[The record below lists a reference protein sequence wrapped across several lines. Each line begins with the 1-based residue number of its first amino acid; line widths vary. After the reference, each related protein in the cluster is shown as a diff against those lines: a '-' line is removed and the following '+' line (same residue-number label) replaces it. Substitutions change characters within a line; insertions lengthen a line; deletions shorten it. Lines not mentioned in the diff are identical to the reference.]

1 MNNIEEPPKENPI
14 NPVEPPKEEAGE
26 TDWTEWEGVPDLAK
40 LTKEEKYDRL
50 MESRARTIAKY
61 HKSQKGREARARAST
76 KYYTNNKEKILQRKR
91 EKYAQR
97 NMANKNGKKL
107 PVKPVFHSKN
117 WKAEI

>member
-1 MNNIEEPPKENPI
+1 MSKEDPPKED
-14 NPVEPPKEEAGE
+14 PPKEEE
-26 TDWTEWEGVPDLAK
+26 PPTDWTEWEGVPDLAK

-50 MESRARTIAKY
+50 MASRAKTISKY

-107 PVKPVFHSKN
+107 PAKPLFHSKD
-117 WKAEI
+117 WKADV